1 MVAAASCCRSAV
13 DTPAAAA
20 AAAVV
25 PRGGG
30 SAATQPV
37 GCSTFFLP
45 TLKSGG
51 EKKTKNKVDDHTLL

>member
-1 MVAAASCCRSAV
+1 MMAAASCCRSAV

-20 AAAVV
+20 AAVV
-25 PRGGG
+25 PRGVG